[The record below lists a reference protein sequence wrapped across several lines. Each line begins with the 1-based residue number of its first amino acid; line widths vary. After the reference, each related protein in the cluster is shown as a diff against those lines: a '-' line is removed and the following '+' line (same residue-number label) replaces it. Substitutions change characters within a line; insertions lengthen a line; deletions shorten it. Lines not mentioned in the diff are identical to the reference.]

1 MENQSE
7 LSSRKLPAATNNSS
21 INSLRFSTSSNYSL
35 ASTRSSWKPIVSVF
49 FQLLAFPSE
58 PVLQHFRFGPYC
70 RLLDIQSFECDLFS
84 CESRLFN
91 YCEISPE
98 LRLATNGISIF
109 MNIQNELVH
118 SRVPS
123 FSVYLF
129 GAESFAFT
137 GLQWHEYFHYTQNY
151 LNFPPSIANH

>member
-1 MENQSE
+1 MEWKIKASCHPGSFQ
-7 LSSRKLPAATNNSS
+7 LQLTIHPLIPYAFPPHQITHLQALGAAGNRLFR
-21 INSLRFSTSSNYSL
+21 I
-35 ASTRSSWKPIVSVF
+35 F
-49 FQLLAFPSE
+49 FQLLSFPLE

-137 GLQWHEYFHYTQNY
+137 GLQ
-151 LNFPPSIANH
+151 